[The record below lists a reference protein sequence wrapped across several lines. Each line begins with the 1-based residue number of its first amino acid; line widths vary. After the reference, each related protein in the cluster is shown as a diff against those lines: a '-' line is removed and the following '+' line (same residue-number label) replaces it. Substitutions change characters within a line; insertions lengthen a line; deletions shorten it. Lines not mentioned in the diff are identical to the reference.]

1 MKFRMT
7 FVLIVMTLAV
17 LAALVFPAPSDETVP
32 LAFTQDDSSVVQ
44 AIPRIAPWN
53 HDRAGIGS

>member
-1 MKFRMT
+1 MKFPMT

-32 LAFTQDDSSVVQ
+32 LALTQDDSVVQ
-44 AIPRIAPWN
+44 PIPRSAAWD
-53 HDRAGIGS
+53 HDRARIGS